1 MSPSQGCT
9 DVTTDVGS
17 TFRLADEEKVAARQ
31 AMIESD
37 GRLTMHL
44 GGLDKICAENGACG
58 YAVGDSLT
66 VADLAIWRLA
76 GWLSAGVIDGIP
88 PGYVSSSFPAI
99 LSVVKKVDE
108 HPKVSQWKQKFPKAY
123 AP

>member
-1 MSPSQGCT
+1 M
-9 DVTTDVGS
+9 GS
-17 TFRLADEEKVAARQ
+17 TFRLADEEKIAARQ
-31 AMIESD
+31 AMIESA

-88 PGYVSSSFPAI
+88 PDYVISTFPAI
-99 LSVVKKVDE
+99 QSVVETVDE
-108 HPKVSQWKQKFPKAY
+108 HPKVIQWKQKFPKAY
-123 AP
+123 SP